1 MLSLAFNSDKRHKKI
16 MPYVLSRLKEIAS
29 MVLFAIEANE
39 LESILQRIAEVS
51 RELTGTRYVALGVPD
66 GKNGLRYFKTA
77 GMTAE
82 EIAMIDH
89 LPHGHGLIRAP
100 MRERHIIRLSRIQDD
115 PRSVGFPANHPEMTS
130 LLGVPVQMGQQLF
143 GVLYLCDK
151 TNGELF
157 NDEDEALVE
166 TIAVYAALAIASAE
180 MNQSRN
186 RLALLEERERI
197 GMELHDGVIQSLY
210 GIGMQVELLRLN
222 GNQSEMETLTPVVDA
237 LNDVIEDIRNYILEL
252 KARGDNQ
259 LTIYNCLQQ
268 MLLRLHLPPTLSVQV
283 DAPDTRPPFSPAIFE
298 SICLI
303 VNEALSNAIR
313 HAHAKILCITAK
325 HDRVWFS
332 VIVEDDGQGFRIEQV
347 QDTGGLGLQHMQRR
361 ARLYGGSVDVD
372 TAPGKG
378 TLLTIKIPIRAY

>member
-1 MLSLAFNSDKRHKKI
+1 

-29 MVLFAIEANE
+29 MVLFAIEASE

-51 RELTGTRYVALGVPD
+51 KELTGTRYVALGVPD
-66 GKNGLRYFKTA
+66 GNGGLRYFKTA

-82 EIAMIDH
+82 EIALIDH
-89 LPHGHGLIRAP
+89 LPRGHGLIRAP
-100 MRERHIIRLSRIQDD
+100 MRERHTIRLSRIQDD
-115 PRSVGFPANHPEMTS
+115 PRSVGFPPNHPEMTS
-130 LLGVPVQMGQQLF
+130 LLGVPIQMGQQLF

-222 GNQSEMETLTPVVDA
+222 GTAAEAESLTPVVDA
-237 LNDVIEDIRNYILEL
+237 LNDVIEDIRAFILEL
-252 KARGDNQ
+252 KSRGDNQ
-259 LTIYNCLQQ
+259 LTTYHCLQQ
-268 MLLRLHLPPTLSVQV
+268 MLLRLHLPPSLNVQV

-303 VNEALSNAIR
+303 INEALSNAIR
-313 HAHAKILCITAK
+313 HAGAKTLCVTAK
-325 HDRVWFS
+325 HDRVWFT
-332 VIVEDDGQGFRIEQV
+332 VIVEDDGNGFSIEQV
-347 QDTGGLGLQHMQRR
+347 QDAGGLGLQHMQRR

-378 TLLTIKIPIRAY
+378 TTLTIKIPIRAY